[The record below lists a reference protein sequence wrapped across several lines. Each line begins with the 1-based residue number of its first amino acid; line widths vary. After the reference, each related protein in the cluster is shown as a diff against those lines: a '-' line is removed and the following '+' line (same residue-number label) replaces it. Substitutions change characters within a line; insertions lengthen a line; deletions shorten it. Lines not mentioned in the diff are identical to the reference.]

1 MKLRYL
7 MWVLWPSFIIACIT
21 SGIVFAVVDP
31 LEIHFMGYLSLNRMT
46 VYALG
51 FFLFW
56 LMAALS
62 SAYTLRLSPKG
73 MIVDDFGEPIK

>member
-7 MWVLWPSFIIACIT
+7 MWVLWPSFLVAGVTSAII
-21 SGIVFAVVDP
+21 FALIDP
-31 LEIHFMGYLSLNRMT
+31 IDIKFFGFASASRMT

-51 FFLFW
+51 FFLLW

-73 MIVDDFGEPIK
+73 KIVDDFGEPIK